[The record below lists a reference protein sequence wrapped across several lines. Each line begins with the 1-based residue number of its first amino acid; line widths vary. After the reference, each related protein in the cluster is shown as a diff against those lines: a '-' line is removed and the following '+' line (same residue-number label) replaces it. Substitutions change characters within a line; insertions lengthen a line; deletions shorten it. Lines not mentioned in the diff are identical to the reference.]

1 VIDFFVQNNTGPYGL
16 SGALLMSEE
25 LITFRAEVRD
35 WLVENCPEEMRS
47 PLRSEKDACWG
58 GRNFTFQSEAQR
70 LWLERMGEKGW
81 TAPAWPKEYGGGG
94 LNRQQVKILKQE
106 MTRINA
112 RGALYSFGISMLGP
126 ALLKYGN
133 EEQKQKFLP
142 SIVRGEIRWCQGY
155 SEPNAGSDL
164 ANLQAPAVD
173 MGDRYILNGSKIW
186 TSYGDFGDWMFCLVR
201 TDPEATK
208 HQGISF
214 MLFDMQTPGITVK
227 PILLI
232 SGRSPFCE
240 VFFEDV
246 KIPKDQQVGEL
257 NKGWSIAK
265 YLLTHEREMISW
277 TGLSQSGTKSVG
289 ETAMETIGGSDGVL
303 DDAFLRTDIAK
314 FEADEMAFALTIE
327 RARDEVKAGVS
338 LGAVSSWFK
347 YFGTE
352 LNKQRY
358 NLLMDIGGS
367 DALAWTGEASN
378 DGKLARDWLRTKGN
392 SIEGG
397 TSEIQLNIVAKHILG
412 LPG

>member
-1 VIDFFVQNNTGPYGL
+1 
-16 SGALLMSEE
+16 MSED
-25 LITFRAEVRD
+25 LNNFRAEVRD
-35 WLVENCPEEMRS
+35 WLEENCPVEMRS
-47 PLRSEKDACWG
+47 PLKSEKDACWG
-58 GRNFTFQSEAQR
+58 GRDFTFQSEAQR
-70 LWLERMGEKGW
+70 LWLERMGAKGW
-81 TAPAWPKEYGGGG
+81 TAPDWPKEYGGGG
-94 LNRQQVKILKQE
+94 LNREQVKILKQE
-106 MTRINA
+106 MARIKA

-133 EEQKQKFLP
+133 EEQKHKYLP
-142 SIVRGEIRWCQGY
+142 PIIRGEIRWCQGY

-164 ANLQAPAVD
+164 ASLQAPAVD
-173 MGDRYILNGSKIW
+173 MGDHYILNGSKIW

-201 TDPEATK
+201 TDTDAPK

-214 MLFDMQTPGITVK
+214 MLFDMQTPGVSVK
-227 PILLI
+227 PIRLI
-232 SGRSPFCE
+232 SGRSPFSE
-240 VFFEDV
+240 VFFADV
-246 KIPKDQQVGEL
+246 KIPTDQQVGEL

-277 TGLSQSGTKSVG
+277 TGLSPTSVG
-289 ETAMETIGGSDGVL
+289 TTAMDIIGGNDSTLGDSL
-303 DDAFLRTDIAK
+303 LRADIAK
-314 FEADEMAFALTIE
+314 FEVDEMAFALTIE

-358 NLLMDIGGS
+358 NLLMDIHGS
-367 DALAWTGEASN
+367 EALAWTGKASH

-397 TSEIQLNIVAKHILG
+397 TSEIQLNIVAKRILG

>member
-1 VIDFFVQNNTGPYGL
+1 
-16 SGALLMSEE
+16 MSED
-25 LITFRAEVRD
+25 LNNFRMEVRD
-35 WLVENCPEEMRS
+35 WLAENCPEEMRS

-58 GRNFTFQSEAQR
+58 GRNFTFQSKAQR
-70 LWLERMGEKGW
+70 LWLERMGGKGW

-94 LNRQQVKILKQE
+94 LNREQVKILKQE

-133 EEQKQKFLP
+133 EDQKQKFLP

-173 MGDRYILNGSKIW
+173 MGDHYILNGSKIW
-186 TSYGDFGDWMFCLVR
+186 TSYGDYGDWMFCLVR

-277 TGLSQSGTKSVG
+277 TGLSQTGTKSLG
-289 ETAMETIGGSDGVL
+289 ETAMEAIGGSDGVL
-303 DDAFLRTDIAK
+303 DDVFLRADIAK

-358 NLLMDIGGS
+358 NLLMDINGS

>member
-1 VIDFFVQNNTGPYGL
+1 
-16 SGALLMSEE
+16 MSDD
-25 LITFRAEVRD
+25 LDGFRTRTRA
-35 WLVENCPEEMRS
+35 WLETNCPTEMRI
-47 PLRSEKDACWG
+47 PMASEKEACWG
-58 GRNFTFQSEAQR
+58 GREFTFQSDAQR
-70 LWLERMGEKGW
+70 LWLERMGQKGW
-81 TAPAWPKEYGGGG
+81 TAPDWPVEYGGGG
-94 LNRQQVKILKQE
+94 LNREQLKILNQE
-106 MTRINA
+106 LARINA
-112 RGALYSFGISMLGP
+112 RPALISFGISMLGP

-133 EEQKQKFLP
+133 EEQKHRFLP
-142 SIVRGEIRWCQGY
+142 PIVRGEIRWAQGY

-173 MGDRYILNGSKIW
+173 MGDHYLLNGSKIW
-186 TSYGDFGDWMFCLVR
+186 TSYGDYGDWMFCLVR
-201 TDPEATK
+201 TDPDVPK
-208 HQGISF
+208 HSGISF
-214 MLFDMQTPGITVK
+214 MLFDMKTPGITVR
-227 PILLI
+227 PIKLI

-246 KIPKDQQVGEL
+246 RIPKAQQVGEL
-257 NKGWSIAK
+257 NKGWGIAK

-277 TGLSQSGTKSVG
+277 AGLSSAGSDPLG
-289 ETAMETIGGSDGVL
+289 ETAINVIGGNDGKL
-303 DDAFLRTDIAK
+303 DDSILRADIAR

-327 RARDEVKAGVS
+327 RIRDEVKAGVS

-358 NLLMDIGGS
+358 DLMMDIHGN

>member
-1 VIDFFVQNNTGPYGL
+1 
-16 SGALLMSEE
+16 MSEN
-25 LITFRAEVRD
+25 LDTFRAEVRD
-35 WLVENCPEEMRS
+35 WLAENCPEEMRS

-58 GRNFTFQSEAQR
+58 GRNFSFQSEAQR
-70 LWLERMGEKGW
+70 LWLERMGERGW

-94 LNRQQVKILKQE
+94 LNREQVKILKQE
-106 MTRINA
+106 MVRINA

-173 MGDRYILNGSKIW
+173 MGDHYILNGSKIW
-186 TSYGDFGDWMFCLVR
+186 TSYGDYGDWMFCLVR

-277 TGLSQSGTKSVG
+277 TGLSQTGTKSVG
-289 ETAMETIGGSDGVL
+289 ETAMDTIGGSDGQL
-303 DDAFLRTDIAK
+303 DDAFLRADIAK
-314 FEADEMAFALTIE
+314 FELDEMAFALTIE

-358 NLLMDIGGS
+358 NLLMDTNGS

>member
-1 VIDFFVQNNTGPYGL
+1 MSDKQN
-16 SGALLMSEE
+16 
-25 LITFRAEVRD
+25 TFRKEVRE
-35 WLVENCPEEMRS
+35 WLADNCPEEMRS
-47 PLRSEKDACWG
+47 PMESDKDACWG
-58 GRNFTFQSEAQR
+58 GRDFTFQSEAQR
-70 LWLERMGEKGW
+70 LWLERMSARGW
-81 TAPAWPKEYGGGG
+81 TAPDWPEAYGGGG
-94 LNRQQVKILKQE
+94 LNREQLKTLKQE
-106 MTRINA
+106 LARINA
-112 RGALYSFGISMLGP
+112 RPALVSFGISMLGP

-133 EEQKQKFLP
+133 EEQKQEFLP
-142 SIVRGEIRWCQGY
+142 PIVRGEIRWAQGY

-164 ANLQAPAVD
+164 ANLQAPAID
-173 MGDRYILNGSKIW
+173 MGDHYLLNGSKIW
-186 TSYGDFGDWMFCLVR
+186 TSYGDDGDWMFCLVR
-201 TDPEATK
+201 TDLEAPK

-214 MLFDMQTPGITVK
+214 MLFDMETPGITVRTIK
-227 PILLI
+227 LI

-246 KIPKDQQVGEL
+246 KIPKAQQVGEL

-277 TGLSQSGTKSVG
+277 SGLSKSGSDSLG
-289 ETAMETIGGSDGVL
+289 ETAMGVIGGTDGQL
-303 DDAFLRTDIAK
+303 DDTILRADIAR
-314 FEADEMAFALTIE
+314 FEVDEMAFALTIE

-338 LGAVSSWFK
+338 LGAVASWFK
-347 YFGTE
+347 FFGTE

-358 NLLMDIGGS
+358 NLLMDMHGN
-367 DALAWTGEASN
+367 DALAWTGEASD

>member
-1 VIDFFVQNNTGPYGL
+1 
-16 SGALLMSEE
+16 MSEN
-25 LITFRAEVRD
+25 IDTFRAEVRD
-35 WLVENCPEEMRS
+35 WLAENCPEEMRS

-70 LWLERMGEKGW
+70 LWLERMGERGW

-94 LNRQQVKILKQE
+94 LNREQIKILKQE
-106 MTRINA
+106 MARINA

-133 EEQKQKFLP
+133 EEQKHKFLP

-173 MGDRYILNGSKIW
+173 MGDHYILNGSKIW
-186 TSYGDFGDWMFCLVR
+186 TSYGDYGDWMFCLVR

-265 YLLTHEREMISW
+265 YLLTHEREMISL
-277 TGLSQSGTKSVG
+277 TGLSQTGMKSVG
-289 ETAMETIGGSDGVL
+289 ETAMDAIGGSNGEL
-303 DDAFLRTDIAK
+303 DDALLRADIAK
-314 FEADEMAFALTIE
+314 FELDEMAFALTIE

-358 NLLMDIGGS
+358 NLLMDINGS

>member
-1 VIDFFVQNNTGPYGL
+1 MGEDQN
-16 SGALLMSEE
+16 
-25 LITFRAEVRD
+25 TFRTGVRD
-35 WLVENCPEEMRS
+35 WLRENCPEEMRS
-47 PLRSEKDACWG
+47 PLSSEKDACWG

-70 LWLERMGEKGW
+70 LWLERMGERGW

-94 LNRQQVKILKQE
+94 LDREQAKILTQE
-106 MTRINA
+106 MARINA

-133 EEQKQKFLP
+133 EEQKHKFLP
-142 SIVRGEIRWCQGY
+142 PIIRGEIRWCQGY

-173 MGDRYILNGSKIW
+173 MGDHYILNGSKVW

-201 TDPEATK
+201 TDPDAPK
-208 HQGISF
+208 HEGISF
-214 MLFDMQTPGITVK
+214 MLFDMQTPGISVK
-227 PILLI
+227 PIQLI

-240 VFFEDV
+240 VFFADV
-246 KIPKDQQVGEL
+246 KIPKDQQIGEL
-257 NKGWSIAK
+257 NKGWTIAK

-277 TGLSQSGTKSVG
+277 TGLAQKGTKSVG
-289 ETAMETIGGSDGVL
+289 EIAMDAIGASNGIL
-303 DDAFLRTDIAK
+303 DDALLRADIAK
-314 FEADEMAFALTIE
+314 FELDEMAFALTIE

-358 NLLMDIGGS
+358 NLLMDINGS
-367 DALAWTGEASN
+367 DALAWTGEPSN

-397 TSEIQLNIVAKHILG
+397 TSEIQLNIIAKHILG

>member
-1 VIDFFVQNNTGPYGL
+1 
-16 SGALLMSEE
+16 MSENPD
-25 LITFRAEVRD
+25 TFRAEVRD
-35 WLVENCPEEMRS
+35 WLAENCPEEMRS
-47 PLRSEKDACWG
+47 PLLSEKDACWG

-70 LWLERMGEKGW
+70 LWLERMGERGW
-81 TAPAWPKEYGGGG
+81 TAPAWPKEYGVGG
-94 LNRQQVKILKQE
+94 LNREQVKILKQE
-106 MTRINA
+106 MVRINA

-173 MGDRYILNGSKIW
+173 MGDHYILNGSKIW
-186 TSYGDFGDWMFCLVR
+186 TSYGDYGDWMFCLVR

-277 TGLSQSGTKSVG
+277 TGLSQTGTKSVG
-289 ETAMETIGGSDGVL
+289 DTAMDTIGGSDGVL
-303 DDAFLRTDIAK
+303 DDTFLRSDIAK
-314 FEADEMAFALTIE
+314 FELDEMAFALTIE

-358 NLLMDIGGS
+358 NLLMDINGS

>member
-1 VIDFFVQNNTGPYGL
+1 
-16 SGALLMSEE
+16 MSDD
-25 LITFRAEVRD
+25 LNAFRIEVRE
-35 WLVENCPEEMRS
+35 WLEDNCPDEMRS
-47 PLRSEKDACWG
+47 PMASEKDACWG

-70 LWLERMGEKGW
+70 LWLERMGARGW
-81 TAPAWPKEYGGGG
+81 TAPDWPTEYGGGD
-94 LNRQQVKILKQE
+94 LNREQLKILKQE
-106 MTRINA
+106 MGRINA
-112 RGALYSFGISMLGP
+112 RPALYSFGISMLGP

-133 EEQKQKFLP
+133 EEQKQAFLP
-142 SIVRGEIRWCQGY
+142 AIIRGEIRWAQGY

-173 MGDRYILNGSKIW
+173 MGDHYILNGSKIW

-201 TDPEATK
+201 TDPDSPK

-214 MLFDMQTPGITVK
+214 MLFDMETPGITIR
-227 PILLI
+227 PIKLI

-246 KIPKDQQVGEL
+246 RIPKEQQVGEL

-277 TGLSQSGTKSVG
+277 TGLSKSGSSSLG
-289 ETAMETIGGSDGVL
+289 ETAMAVIGETGGKL
-303 DDAFLRTDIAK
+303 DDAILRADIAG
-314 FEADEMAFALTIE
+314 FEVDEMAFALTIE

-338 LGAVSSWFK
+338 LGAISSWFK
-347 YFGTE
+347 FYGTE

-358 NLLMDIGGS
+358 NLLMDIHGS

>member
-1 VIDFFVQNNTGPYGL
+1 
-16 SGALLMSEE
+16 MSED
-25 LITFRAEVRD
+25 LNNFRMEVRD
-35 WLVENCPEEMRS
+35 WLAENCPEEMRS

-58 GRNFTFQSEAQR
+58 GRSFTFQSNAQR
-70 LWLERMGEKGW
+70 LWLERMGGKGW

-94 LNRQQVKILKQE
+94 LNREQVKILKQE

-173 MGDRYILNGSKIW
+173 MGDHYILNGSKIW
-186 TSYGDFGDWMFCLVR
+186 TSYGDYGDWMFCLVR

-277 TGLSQSGTKSVG
+277 TGLSQTGTKSVG
-289 ETAMETIGGSDGVL
+289 ETAMEAIGSSDGVL
-303 DDAFLRTDIAK
+303 DDVFLRADIAK

-358 NLLMDIGGS
+358 NLLMDINGS

>member
-1 VIDFFVQNNTGPYGL
+1 MND
-16 SGALLMSEE
+16 E
-25 LITFRAEVRD
+25 LNKFRNKTRA
-35 WLVENCPEEMRS
+35 WLETNCPAEMRT
-47 PLRSEKDACWG
+47 PMVSEKEACWG
-58 GRNFTFQSEAQR
+58 GREFTFQSEAQR

-81 TAPAWPKEYGGGG
+81 TAPDWPKEYGGGG
-94 LNRQQVKILKQE
+94 LNREQLKILNQE
-106 MTRINA
+106 LARINA
-112 RGALYSFGISMLGP
+112 RPALISFGISMLGP

-133 EEQKQKFLP
+133 EEQKHRFLP
-142 SIVRGEIRWCQGY
+142 PIVRGEIRWAQGY

-173 MGDRYILNGSKIW
+173 MGDHYLLNGSKIW
-186 TSYGDFGDWMFCLVR
+186 TSYGDHGDWMFCLVR
-201 TDPEATK
+201 TDTEAPK
-208 HQGISF
+208 HSGISF
-214 MLFDMQTPGITVK
+214 MLFDMKTPGITVR
-227 PILLI
+227 PIKLI

-246 KIPKDQQVGEL
+246 RIPKEQQVGEL

-277 TGLSQSGTKSVG
+277 AGLSSAGSEPLGK
-289 ETAMETIGGSDGVL
+289 TAMSVVGGTDGKL
-303 DDAFLRTDIAK
+303 DDAILRSDIAR

-338 LGAVSSWFK
+338 LGAISSWFK

-352 LNKQRY
+352 LNKQRF
-358 NLLMDIGGS
+358 NLMMDIHGN
-367 DALAWTGEASN
+367 DALAWTGDASN

>member
-1 VIDFFVQNNTGPYGL
+1 MSDDLNGFQN
-16 SGALLMSEE
+16 
-25 LITFRAEVRD
+25 EVRT
-35 WLVENCPEEMRS
+35 WLETNCPGEMRS
-47 PLRSEKDACWG
+47 PMESEKEACWG
-58 GRNFTFQSEAQR
+58 GREFTFQSDAQR
-70 LWLERMGEKGW
+70 LWLERMGHKGW
-81 TAPAWPKEYGGGG
+81 TAPDWPKEYGGGG
-94 LNRQQVKILKQE
+94 LDREQVKILNHE
-106 MTRINA
+106 LARINA
-112 RGALYSFGISMLGP
+112 RPALISFGISMLGP

-133 EEQKQKFLP
+133 EEQKHRFLP
-142 SIVRGEIRWCQGY
+142 PIVRGEIRWAQGY

-164 ANLQAPAVD
+164 ANLQAPAID
-173 MGDRYILNGSKIW
+173 MGDHYLLNGSKIW
-186 TSYGDFGDWMFCLVR
+186 TSYGDYGDWMFCLVR
-201 TDPEATK
+201 TDMDAPK
-208 HQGISF
+208 HSGISF
-214 MLFDMQTPGITVK
+214 MLFDMKTAGITVR
-227 PILLI
+227 PIKLI

-246 KIPKDQQVGEL
+246 KIPRDQQVGEL

-277 TGLSQSGTKSVG
+277 AGLSKAGSEPLG
-289 ETAMETIGGSDGVL
+289 ETAMNVIGGTSGKL
-303 DDAFLRTDIAK
+303 DDAVLRTDIAR

-358 NLLMDIGGS
+358 NLLMDIHGN
-367 DALAWTGEASN
+367 DALAWTGEASD

>member
-1 VIDFFVQNNTGPYGL
+1 
-16 SGALLMSEE
+16 MSNDSD
-25 LITFRAEVRD
+25 TFRMEVRE
-35 WLVENCPEEMRS
+35 WLQDNCPEEMRS
-47 PLRSEKDACWG
+47 PMVSEKDACWG
-58 GRNFTFQSEAQR
+58 GRNFTFQSKAQR
-70 LWLERMGEKGW
+70 LWLERMGARGW
-81 TAPAWPKEYGGGG
+81 TAPEWPKQFGGGG
-94 LNRQQVKILKQE
+94 LNRGQLKILKQE
-106 MTRINA
+106 MVRINA
-112 RGALYSFGISMLGP
+112 RPALYSFGISMLGP

-133 EEQKQKFLP
+133 EEQKHTFLP
-142 SIVRGEIRWCQGY
+142 AIIRGEIRWTQGY

-173 MGDRYILNGSKIW
+173 MGDHYVLNGSKIW

-201 TDPEATK
+201 TAPDAAK
-208 HQGISF
+208 HHGISF
-214 MLFDMQTPGITVK
+214 MLFDMETPGITVR
-227 PILLI
+227 PIKLI

-246 KIPKDQQVGEL
+246 KIPKKQQVGEL

-277 TGLSQSGTKSVG
+277 TGLSRAGSKSLGQTALAVIG
-289 ETAMETIGGSDGVL
+289 ESDGKL
-303 DDAFLRTDIAK
+303 GDSILRADIAT
-314 FEADEMAFALTIE
+314 FEVDEMAFALTIE

-347 YFGTE
+347 FFGTE

-358 NLLMDIGGS
+358 ELLMDIHGN
-367 DALAWTGEASN
+367 DALTWTGGIGNE
-378 DGKLARDWLRTKGN
+378 GKLARDWLRTKGN

>member
-1 VIDFFVQNNTGPYGL
+1 
-16 SGALLMSEE
+16 MSEN
-25 LITFRAEVRD
+25 LDTFRAEVRD

-70 LWLERMGEKGW
+70 LWLERMGERGW

-94 LNRQQVKILKQE
+94 LNREQVKILKQE
-106 MTRINA
+106 MARINA

-173 MGDRYILNGSKIW
+173 MGDHYILNGSKIW
-186 TSYGDFGDWMFCLVR
+186 TSYGDYGDWMFCLVR

-277 TGLSQSGTKSVG
+277 TGLSQTGTKSVG
-289 ETAMETIGGSDGVL
+289 ETAMDTIGGSEGQL
-303 DDAFLRTDIAK
+303 DDAFLRADIAN
-314 FEADEMAFALTIE
+314 FELDEMAFALTIE

-358 NLLMDIGGS
+358 NLLMEISGS
-367 DALAWTGEASN
+367 DGLAWTSEARN
-378 DGKLARDWLRTKGN
+378 DGKVASDRPRTKGN
-392 SIEGG
+392 
-397 TSEIQLNIVAKHILG
+397 
-412 LPG
+412 

>member
-164 ANLQAPAVD
+164 ANLQAP
-173 MGDRYILNGSKIW
+173 SKIW

-289 ETAMETIGGSDGVL
+289 ETAMEAIGGSDGVL

>member
-1 VIDFFVQNNTGPYGL
+1 
-16 SGALLMSEE
+16 MSEN
-25 LITFRAEVRD
+25 LDTFRVEVRD
-35 WLVENCPEEMRS
+35 WLAENCPEEMRS

-58 GRNFTFQSEAQR
+58 GRNFTFQSKAQR

-81 TAPAWPKEYGGGG
+81 TAPDWPKEYGGGG
-94 LNRQQVKILKQE
+94 LNREQVKILKQE
-106 MTRINA
+106 MARISA

-133 EEQKQKFLP
+133 EEQKHKFLP
-142 SIVRGEIRWCQGY
+142 SIIRGEIRWCQGY

-173 MGDRYILNGSKIW
+173 MGDHYILNGSKIW
-186 TSYGDFGDWMFCLVR
+186 TSYGDDGDWMFCLVR
-201 TDPEATK
+201 TDPAATK

-277 TGLSQSGTKSVG
+277 TGLSQTGTKSVG
-289 ETAMETIGGSDGVL
+289 ETAMDTIGGNDGVL
-303 DDAFLRTDIAK
+303 DDAFLRADIAK
-314 FEADEMAFALTIE
+314 LELDEMAFALTIE

-358 NLLMDIGGS
+358 NLLMDINGS
-367 DALAWTGEASN
+367 DALAWTGETSN

>member
-1 VIDFFVQNNTGPYGL
+1 
-16 SGALLMSEE
+16 MSEN
-25 LITFRAEVRD
+25 LNAFQAEVRD
-35 WLVENCPEEMRS
+35 WLEINCPEEMRS

-58 GRNFTFQSEAQR
+58 GRNFKFQSDAQR

-94 LNRQQVKILKQE
+94 LNREQVKILKQE

-112 RGALYSFGISMLGP
+112 RSALYSFGILMLGP

-133 EEQKQKFLP
+133 EEQKQRFLP
-142 SIVRGEIRWCQGY
+142 PIIRGEIRWCQGY

-164 ANLQAPAVD
+164 ASLQAPAVD
-173 MGDRYILNGSKIW
+173 MGDHYVLNGSKIW
-186 TSYGDFGDWMFCLVR
+186 TSYGDFSDWMFCLVR
-201 TDPEATK
+201 TDPDAPK

-214 MLFDMQTPGITVK
+214 MLFDMQTPGIRVK
-227 PILLI
+227 PIRLI

-240 VFFEDV
+240 VFFADV
-246 KIPKDQQVGEL
+246 KVPKDQQVGEL

-277 TGLSQSGTKSVG
+277 AGLSQSGTKSVG
-289 ETAMETIGGSDGVL
+289 KTAMDTIGGSDGIL
-303 DDAFLRTDIAK
+303 DDSLLRADIAK
-314 FEADEMAFALTIE
+314 FEVDEMAFALTIE

-352 LNKQRY
+352 LNKRRY
-358 NLLMDIGGS
+358 NLLMDINGS

>member
-1 VIDFFVQNNTGPYGL
+1 
-16 SGALLMSEE
+16 MSEN
-25 LITFRAEVRD
+25 LDTFRAEVRD

-70 LWLERMGEKGW
+70 LWLERMGERGW

-94 LNRQQVKILKQE
+94 LNREQVKILKQE
-106 MTRINA
+106 MARINA

-173 MGDRYILNGSKIW
+173 MGDHYILNGSKIW
-186 TSYGDFGDWMFCLVR
+186 TSYGDYGDWMFCLVR

-277 TGLSQSGTKSVG
+277 TGLSQTGTKSVG
-289 ETAMETIGGSDGVL
+289 ETAMDTIGGSEGQL
-303 DDAFLRTDIAK
+303 DDAFLRADIAK
-314 FEADEMAFALTIE
+314 FELDEMAFALTIE

-358 NLLMDIGGS
+358 NLLMDISGS
-367 DALAWTGEASN
+367 DGLAWTGEASN
-378 DGKLARDWLRTKGN
+378 DVKLARDWLRTKGN
-392 SIEGG
+392 SIGKI
-397 TSEIQLNIVAKHILG
+397 SWHWY
-412 LPG
+412 